1 MKYEVGAESWALVSH
16 RAPRGES
23 PYRVVPIRCRL
34 RYWPAG
40 PGADQRCDGDEDEH
54 CAMIACVE
62 VVVVSFEIVRH
73 VPEPRFTY

>member
-1 MKYEVGAESWALVSH
+1 MGVRVSL

-23 PYRVVPIRCRL
+23 SYRVVPIPGRL

-40 PGADQRCDGDEDEH
+40 AGADQRCDGDEDEH

-62 VVVVSFEIVRH
+62 VVVVSFGIVRH
-73 VPEPRFTY
+73 VPELRFTY